1 MSKEYAVPKREVPAE
16 LTMSGQHPAGVT
28 LYLSYGA
35 ERHDGYERPSDLLNS
50 SAIFLPVR
58 IQAGGFVFIRRR
70 SVLVM
75 SVRAQDDHDEEGAEE
90 LAASQA
96 TTTRIN
102 VTMED
107 GSTVSGVI
115 RYILPE
121 GQRRLQNYL
130 NSEDEF
136 IRIEDRDMVRFLNK
150 ERIVQVSLVTA
161 EEAGHA
167 GD

>member
-1 MSKEYAVPKREVPAE
+1 MSKEYAVPKREVAAE
-16 LTMSGQHPAGVT
+16 LTMSGHRPIMVT
-28 LYLSYGA
+28 LFLSYGA

-58 IQAGGFVFIRRR
+58 VKADGFVFIRRQ
-70 SVLVM
+70 SILVL
-75 SVRAQDDHDEEGAEE
+75 SVRFEDEHDEEGAEE

-96 TTTRIN
+96 TTTNIT

-107 GSTVSGVI
+107 GSTVNGLI

-130 NSEDEF
+130 NTVDEF
-136 IRIEDRDMVRFLNK
+136 IRLEDRDMVRFLNK
-150 ERIVQVSLVTA
+150 HRIVQVSLVAA